1 MSGRRARSIGS
12 LALACAALGA
22 CSGPGGRSPTTAAR
36 AAELTRAGDVVAMSA
51 RADARTGVISAE
63 AWSFEGIPGQKLTTP
78 SFELYT
84 TIKSSLLLDR
94 LPAFL
99 EHALNHY
106 TRAIVPLPDPAKRL
120 ETFVV
125 ATRPQWTRVTRRLM
139 GADAAV
145 YLRITRGGFAAKSRG
160 VYYDIGSD
168 ETLAVAA
175 HEGWHQYTQS
185 TFNDPLPVWLEEG
198 VATWMEGFK
207 WDGPARPLPL
217 FNPWENPERYR
228 VLRRVAID
236 GGVMRLDH
244 LLSVRPQDEIAT
256 SNDRA
261 LRYYAQVWAFTH
273 FLYEGEAGRYRPALQ
288 RMLTDAATGDLYD
301 TVRARLGERPARDA
315 RVRRVGPAVL
325 AAYLPDVRMADLDRQ
340 YQSFVRRVAHPSA
353 ILDRDAASIP

>member
-1 MSGRRARSIGS
+1 LSVRRAVSLGC
-12 LALACAALGA
+12 LALACALVGA
-22 CSGPGGRSPTTAAR
+22 CSGPSGRSPATTAR
-36 AAELTRAGDVVAMSA
+36 VAELTRSGGVAAMST
-51 RADARTGVISAE
+51 RRDTRTGVIAAE

-84 TIKSSLLLDR
+84 TVQSSLLLDR
-94 LPAFL
+94 LPSFL
-99 EHALNHY
+99 EHALHHY
-106 TRAIVPLPDPAKRL
+106 TRAIAPLPDPDEKL

-125 ATRPQWTRVTRRLM
+125 ATRPQWTRVTKRLM
-139 GADAAV
+139 GADASV

-175 HEGWHQYTQS
+175 HEGWHQYTQA
-185 TFNDPLPVWLEEG
+185 TFEDPLPVWLEEG
-198 VATWMEGFK
+198 VATWMEGFR
-207 WDGPARPLPL
+207 WDGTARPLPL

-228 VLRRVAID
+228 VLRRVAIQGD
-236 GGVMRLDH
+236 VRRLDH

-288 RMLTDAATGDLYD
+288 RMLTDAANGSLYD

-315 RVRRVGPAVL
+315 RVRRIGPAVL
-325 AAYLPDVRMADLDRQ
+325 VAYLPDVRLDELDRQ

-353 ILDRDAASIP
+353 ILDRGAARGP